1 MRADLHLH
9 TRCSD
14 GAQTPADMVRRAR
27 AAGMDVIAI
36 TDHDAVAGVNEAE
49 KAGRDEGILVLPGVE
64 LSVGLGCEIHM
75 LGYGVNPDDEETR
88 AFFAHEIEMRRE
100 RTLAMIEKLAAR
112 GIVISPEEATGDDGF
127 MGRMAL
133 GEALCRHG
141 WAESVH
147 DAFARYIGDHA
158 PCFVPRRRL
167 STEDGIRAL
176 RRMHALPVIA
186 HPGRSGLSPERL
198 KERLPEWMDA
208 GLAGIEAWHASH
220 SLDEGERFEALARAN
235 GLLVTGGSDCHGRP
249 SDGRQPDGSRGGHA
263 GIGEDLDGWKHVRED
278 VEALCARMKE
288 QKD

>member
-14 GAQTPADMVRRAR
+14 GAQTPAEMVRRAR

-36 TDHDAVAGVNEAE
+36 TDHDAVAGVNEAR
-49 KAGRDEGILVLPGVE
+49 KAGQAEGILVLPGVE
-64 LSVGLGCEIHM
+64 LSVGLGREIHM

-100 RTLAMIEKLAAR
+100 RTLAMIEKL
-112 GIVISPEEATGDDGF
+112 
-127 MGRMAL
+127 
-133 GEALCRHG
+133 
-141 WAESVH
+141 
-147 DAFARYIGDHA
+147 
-158 PCFVPRRRL
+158 
-167 STEDGIRAL
+167 
-176 RRMHALPVIA
+176 
-186 HPGRSGLSPERL
+186 
-198 KERLPEWMDA
+198 EWMDA

-278 VEALCARMKE
+278 VEALCARIKE